1 MQTLAQ
7 QWGEGKAIIW
17 DWARGYGLYGEG
29 HEVAVDSRDFT
40 SKVNMCRR
48 WIWGLGKRSE

>member
-7 QWGEGKAIIW
+7 QWGEGKAIIR
-17 DWARGYGLYGEG
+17 DWARGCGLYGEG